1 MSKKNSCITTSLF
14 IAAFLLFFP
23 LFVFATETYKVDP
36 VHSSILFRVK
46 HLGISYVYGRF
57 HNPSGTV
64 KFDERAPENGLVTIS
79 AKVQDI
85 DTGNTQRDDHLK
97 SPDFFDAEKF
107 PLISFKSRGTE
118 QRDDD
123 LYDVAGDMTVHGVTR
138 PIIIVVEFT
147 GSGKDPRGGFR
158 VGAESTF
165 NIKRSDYGMTTMLG
179 PVGDDVRITVSIEAV
194 RE

>member
-1 MSKKNSCITTSLF
+1 MSKKNIFFTTPFFL
-14 IAAFLLFFP
+14 AAFLLFLP
-23 LFVFATETYKVDP
+23 LFVSAADTYKVDP
-36 VHSSILFRVK
+36 AHSAIVFRIK

-57 HNPSGTV
+57 HNPSGAV
-64 KFDERAPENGLVTIS
+64 RFDEKATENGFVEIS

-97 SPDFFDAEKF
+97 SPDFFHAEKF
-107 PLISFKSRGTE
+107 PLILFKSKGIKKREG
-118 QRDDD
+118 R
-123 LYDVAGDMTVHGVTR
+123 LYDVMGDMSLHGVTR
-138 PIIIVVEFT
+138 PMSIVVEFT
-147 GSGKDPRGGFR
+147 GSGKDPWGGYR
-158 VGAESTF
+158 VGAETTF